1 MIGHLAAYDP
11 AEVTPTGDYWVWRS
25 SRLDRRLVEA
35 HHARIEAGHP
45 FDSTIRSEH
54 DDPCG
59 GCVAIGSDWCC
70 VYRYFA
76 GGRDRRGR
84 LGRFVLVCCFI
95 PRHESIA
102 CDPPALLRQGP
113 FSSID
118 AEALAQGTQLP
129 HREAAELDLELSV
142 SPAVEAES
150 VRAWRREA
158 EAGKSFHWIIG
169 RGSDAET
176 SGFRPIT
183 STPDPAGRLGGR
195 SISDPNLSPALSSE
209 MKASRSV
216 PKPTRIPARSWR
228 KQMLKY
234 SAVLLVG
241 LASGLVLEWKA
252 SLLTRTDVPSQAI
265 TVNELELRHFLETYR
280 NADGQPYI
288 NTNTLLDRLD
298 LRDWS
303 TEQQSQPV
311 ASLSGTRHSA
321 DSRRS
326 TSGHSAPNPR

>member
-1 MIGHLAAYDP
+1 MKGYLAAYDP
-11 AEVTPTGDYWVWRS
+11 ALKTPSGDYWVWRS
-25 SRLDRRLVEA
+25 ARLDRRDVEA
-35 HHARIEAGHP
+35 HHARIEAEHP
-45 FDSTIRSEH
+45 FDADNYAPDGEPH
-54 DDPCG
+54 G
-59 GCVAIGSDWCC
+59 GCLALGSDWCC

-84 LGRFVLVCCFI
+84 PGRFVLVCCFI
-95 PRHESIA
+95 PRHVSSV
-102 CDPPALLRQGP
+102 CDPLVLLRQGQ

-118 AEALAQGTQLP
+118 AEALAQGAQLP
-129 HREAAELDLELSV
+129 RREAAELDVELSV
-142 SPAVEAES
+142 SPACEVES
-150 VRAWRREA
+150 VRAWRSEA
-158 EAGKSFHWIIG
+158 EAGKPFHWIIG
-169 RGSDAET
+169 RGSDVDT

-183 STPDPAGRLGGR
+183 PTPDPSGRLDGR
-195 SISDPNLSPALSSE
+195 SRSNPNLNPALSSE

-216 PKPTRIPARSWR
+216 PKPTRISARSWK

-241 LASGLVLEWKA
+241 HASGLVLEWKT
-252 SLLTRTDVPSQAI
+252 SLLTRTDIPSQANA
-265 TVNELELRHFLETYR
+265 VNELELRHFLETYR

-311 ASLSGTRHSA
+311 ARSSGTRHSP
-321 DSRRS
+321 DSRR
-326 TSGHSAPNPR
+326 TTPGLSAPSSR